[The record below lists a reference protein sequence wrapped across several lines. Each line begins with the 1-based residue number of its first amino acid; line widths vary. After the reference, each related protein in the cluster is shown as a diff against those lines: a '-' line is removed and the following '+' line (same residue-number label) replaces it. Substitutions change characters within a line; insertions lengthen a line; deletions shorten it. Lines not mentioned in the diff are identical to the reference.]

1 MKISNI
7 FLLSLF
13 IVCGFNLPKASAKS
27 ERLPTDYELSQI
39 SREISQK
46 LPSWKK
52 IRSRGRM
59 PSSNLTSQGIKNF
72 RNAWSKEN
80 LALKNFLGSWV
91 GWEDRISIYPSSNSN
106 QVCVISRD
114 LDQPINLEIGSIKN
128 NMILVEAKNYAIL
141 NQGGYLWIASV
152 SKGKASYETY
162 PYSNAKELLPLEQDF
177 NYPQAQV
184 YRVSN
189 LFTSAGCTTF
199 LPKNIQ
205 TTSVSFSNSTQS
217 FKIQGDAFLNQKIWR
232 NAITSYTQGIKL
244 SPRYSALYYNRGLAY
259 LNNGNK
265 NAALADFQ
273 EAAELF
279 LQQRKWGDRQD
290 AISMIAQIES
300 TVVNDYKLTKS
311 SRLTLRGIGPVRVGM
326 TIEEASKASGISSW
340 NLIYGGGRE
349 GICKYYKPQININ
362 DVSFMVINGHI
373 ARIDINNKYIQTI
386 RGIKIGDTEKAVKS
400 LYPGQITISPH
411 PYGRPNGNSHYLTF
425 IPKDAA
431 DQNYRYIFETSGDR
445 VQRFR
450 SGQLPE
456 VEYIEGCL

>member
-7 FLLSLF
+7 FLISSF
-13 IVCGFNLPKASAKS
+13 IVCGLNLPKAFAKS

-39 SREISQK
+39 SQEISQK

-52 IRSRGRM
+52 TRSRGRM
-59 PSSNLTSQGIKNF
+59 PSSNLTSEGIKDF

-80 LALKNFLGSWV
+80 LILNNFLGSWV
-91 GWEDRISIYPSSNSN
+91 GWEDRISIYPSSNFN
-106 QVCVISRD
+106 QVCVVSRD

-128 NMILVEAKNYAIL
+128 NTILVEAKNYAIL

-177 NYPQAQV
+177 SDPTAQV
-184 YRVSN
+184 YRVSS
-189 LFTSAGCTTF
+189 LFTSAGCTTS

-205 TTSVSFSNSTQS
+205 TTSVSPFNPTQS
-217 FKIQGDAFLNQKIWR
+217 FKIRGDAFLNQKIWG
-232 NAITSYTQGIKL
+232 NAITTYTQGIKL

-259 LNNGNK
+259 LNSGNK
-265 NAALADFQ
+265 KAALVDFQ

-290 AISMIAQIES
+290 AISMITQINPALA
-300 TVVNDYKLTKS
+300 NDYKLTES

-340 NLIYGGGRE
+340 NLTYGGGRE
-349 GICKYYKPQININ
+349 GICKYYEPQGDIH
-362 DVSFMVINGHI
+362 DVSFMVINGRI
-373 ARIDINNKYIQTI
+373 ARIDVDNKRIQTI
-386 RGIKIGDTEKAVKS
+386 RGAKIGDTEKAVKL
-400 LYPGQITISPH
+400 LYPGQIKISPH

-431 DQNYRYIFETSGDR
+431 DRNYRYIFETGGDR
-445 VQRFR
+445 VDRFH